1 MKYTIEDSFENF
13 KPWSGAVDAFERI
26 ISEGK
31 ADEADRFFEE
41 NEPAE
46 GWTDTAINDFL
57 WFDADTVFE
66 ALGMKPT
73 DTETHDADEI
83 GAAWQEENERFNYKL
98 VRLEFVDADELRAYY
113 VDEDDETRAEEVETL
128 TAEEVAELFGKS
140 SGEIDAGAQSVEV
153 WG

>member
-1 MKYTIEDSFENF
+1 MV
-13 KPWSGAVDAFERI
+13 G
-26 ISEGK
+26 
-31 ADEADRFFEE
+31 
-41 NEPAE
+41 
-46 GWTDTAINDFL
+46 TDTAINDFL

>member
-1 MKYTIEDSFENF
+1 MKYAIEDSFENF

-57 WFDADTVFE
+57 WFEADTVFE

-83 GAAWQEENERFNYKL
+83 GAAWQEENERFNFKL
-98 VRLEFVDADELRAYY
+98 VRLEFVDADEVRAHY
-113 VDEDDETRAEEVETL
+113 VDEDDETR
-128 TAEEVAELFGKS
+128 AEEVAELFGKS